1 VADTDSPADDA
12 RASGLAGVSPPVA
25 ACGRTC
31 SSPSEVGGGS
41 FVVKSDP
48 LANDGSGAGAAVSRG
63 QVHGQVVGECVSE
76 D

>member
-1 VADTDSPADDA
+1 MADTDSPAGDA
-12 RASGLAGVSPPVA
+12 RASGLPGASPPVE

-31 SSPSEVGGGS
+31 SSPSEVGDGS

-63 QVHGQVVGECVSE
+63 QVVRWWENA
-76 D
+76 